1 MLERTGGCATGNCP
15 AFGGCVQ
22 IRGRGGRA
30 ESACLQAAAAPQPGR
45 LARSPGVRGRDW
57 LGSAP
62 EPGQVPRRKAER
74 RRPLTIDTLATPVPE
89 GSSDRSRVKRA
100 FVRVRR
106 SSSTLIGA
114 FCQPRRGI
122 LHGPSAR
129 EAIPAPWQSGTWA
142 GTGNP
147 TTGDGELRLQ
157 RSAGE
162 SLRPVPGGLPPPS
175 QRSCWAYQ
183 RRPGGL
189 PPRRAVVLAASFAR
203 ATAPAVH
210 TGRAVRPD
218 PRSGPRRL
226 QACSARPAAG
236 APSPRRRGRGV

>member
-22 IRGRGGRA
+22 IRGRAGRA
-30 ESACLQAAAAPQPGR
+30 ESAYLQATVAPQPDR

-62 EPGQVPRRKAER
+62 EPGQVPLRKAER

-89 GSSDRSRVKRA
+89 GSSDRSRVNRA

-106 SSSTLIGA
+106 SSSILIGA

-129 EAIPAPWQSGTWA
+129 EAISAPWQSGTWA

-157 RSAGE
+157 RSAGK
-162 SLRPVPGGLPPPS
+162 SLR
-175 QRSCWAYQ
+175 
-183 RRPGGL
+183 
-189 PPRRAVVLAASFAR
+189 
-203 ATAPAVH
+203 
-210 TGRAVRPD
+210 
-218 PRSGPRRL
+218 
-226 QACSARPAAG
+226 
-236 APSPRRRGRGV
+236 PSPRRTSTSKSALMLVVSTTTWWASSPPGCCLGRGLRPRDGAGCPHRSRSSTGPSFRASTSSGL